1 MHFIPPTS
9 EKQLIYTYKVQKN
22 VSTTAFNT
30 QYYPTARPLQH
41 YRKQG
46 VNSALPRTFDNKS
59 GFINDNIDDPNP
71 CNLNCSYSKE
81 VGLPIKM
88 LAKDINTVNI
98 SRNCCSDTQGPI
110 GPNGPATSSRGNII
124 SFSGNAKIKSSIQ
137 PNNASYYTES
147 YSYLKSRGNT
157 FNAKNKFRGTPIA
170 TPDNSYYELQEGL
183 PRCATTPDTP
193 SYIKTT
199 YKPNNPNF
207 STQGAVS
214 SDTRLQRLKLN
225 TIKKNNLS
233 YVKPYKTVIYYSSDP
248 VFFEKNKVNN
258 CDLRK
263 CYGNP
268 TTPVRQAALFN

>member
-1 MHFIPPTS
+1 MKFIPPTS

-22 VSTTAFNT
+22 VSTGAFNT
-30 QYYPTARPLQH
+30 QYYPTARPMQH

-46 VNSALPRTFDNKS
+46 IHSELPRTFDNQS
-59 GFINDNIDDPNP
+59 GFINDVIDDPNP
-71 CNLNCSYSKE
+71 CNLNCSFSKE
-81 VGLPIKM
+81 VGLPAKM
-88 LAKDINTVNI
+88 LAKDINTDKI
-98 SRNCCSDTQGPI
+98 SRTCRSDTQGPI
-110 GPNGPATSSRGNII
+110 GPNGPTCSNTGNIM

-137 PNNASYYTES
+137 PKNSSYYTET

-157 FNAKNKFRGTPIA
+157 FTAKNNFRGTPIA
-170 TPDNSYYELQEGL
+170 TPDGSYYELQEGL
-183 PRCATTPDTP
+183 PRCTTSGTP

-199 YKPNNPNF
+199 YKPNNLNF
-207 STQGAVS
+207 ATQGAVS
-214 SDTRLQRLKLN
+214 SDTRLQRLKYN

-233 YVKPYKTVIYYSSDP
+233 YVKPYKTVLYYSEDP

-263 CYGNP
+263 CYEPP